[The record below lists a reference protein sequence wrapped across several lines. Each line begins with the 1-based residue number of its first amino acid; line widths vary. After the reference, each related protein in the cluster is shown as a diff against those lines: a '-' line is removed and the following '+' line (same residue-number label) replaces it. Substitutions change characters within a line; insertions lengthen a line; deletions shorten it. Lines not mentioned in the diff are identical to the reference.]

1 MKFQWFCGCGPFE
14 VLLVFSSFTV
24 KSSSPPGIS
33 TKRSSSTPNVLDDM
47 FLFGD
52 SGFQPRLLQ
61 PQNTKNT
68 PDSKAFHTVPNRL
81 KPASGPKRCPLTA
94 EAFEDPHTN
103 TEGNFKAVQSPTKA
117 SGSYHL
123 IGEISP
129 PSPPKVVSPALTEQS
144 NLGAGPQMMKPADKA
159 HPIHSTPPVKQGER
173 SKMRKPVGAYTL
185 VGIPEAPGQMPVL
198 VEPVPMTGPSN
209 QKAGVPA
216 QVIATSEVKGKPG
229 YPVEVKGKPIV
240 ESSYALVGQQWQQPG
255 KKVSPPP
262 QSVHPGS
269 VQSASS
275 SSVRPVGSPVEVTG
289 NTAAEPSYEVFG
301 QQWQQ
306 PGKKVSPPSPS
317 VQGGIHDVFGRGQG
331 DGESA
336 DDITGNKNHVL
347 TNKEVLCVVYD

>member
-1 MKFQWFCGCGPFE
+1 
-14 VLLVFSSFTV
+14 
-24 KSSSPPGIS
+24 
-33 TKRSSSTPNVLDDM
+33 M

-103 TEGNFKAVQSPTKA
+103 TEGGLKAMQSPTKA

-129 PSPPKVVSPALTEQS
+129 PSPPKVVGPALTEQS
-144 NLGAGPQMMKPADKA
+144 SLGAGPQMMKPTDKA
-159 HPIHSTPPVKQGER
+159 HPIHSTPPIKQGEK

-185 VGIPEAPGQMPVL
+185 VGIPEAPGQTPVL
-198 VEPVPMTGPSN
+198 VEPVPKTGPSN
-209 QKAGVPA
+209 QKAGVSV
-216 QVIATSEVKGKPG
+216 QVIATPGAPSEVKGKPG
-229 YPVEVKGKPIV
+229 DPVEVKGKPIA
-240 ESSYALVGQQWQQPG
+240 EPSYELVGQQWQQPG

-262 QSVHPGS
+262 QSMQPGS
-269 VQSASS
+269 VQSASI
-275 SSVRPVGSPVEVTG
+275 SSVRPGGSPVEVTG
-289 NTAAEPSYEVFG
+289 HTTVEPSYEVFG

-317 VQGGIHDVFGRGQG
+317 VQGGIHDVFVRGQG
-331 DGESA
+331 NGESS
-336 DDITGNKNHVL
+336 DDIKGIKNHVQVH
-347 TNKEVLCVVYD
+347 T